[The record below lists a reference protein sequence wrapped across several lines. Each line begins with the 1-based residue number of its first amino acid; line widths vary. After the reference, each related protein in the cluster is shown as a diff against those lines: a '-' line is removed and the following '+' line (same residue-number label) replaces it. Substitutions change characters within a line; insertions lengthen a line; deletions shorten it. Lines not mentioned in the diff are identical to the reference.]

1 MFLKFPLS
9 LRYCASGSFQLVKI
23 SVPLSGNKIRLKKEN
38 LMPEM
43 TLLGWFHTIVGV
55 GAVLSGFYTL
65 FKYKVIS
72 LEEFTGKLYL
82 FLTLIVAGSALGIY
96 NQGGF
101 GIAHILAVLTLIALL
116 GGVIMEKAKL
126 FGSFSKYF
134 QALGY
139 TSTCLFHMIPA
150 ITDFLRR
157 LPVGDPFVDSFEDP
171 LLINFQLSL
180 LLIYFIG
187 VGAQMFWL
195 KKYGSR

>member
-1 MFLKFPLS
+1 
-9 LRYCASGSFQLVKI
+9 
-23 SVPLSGNKIRLKKEN
+23 
-38 LMPEM
+38 MPEM
-43 TLLGWFHTIVGV
+43 TLLGWFHTIIGV
-55 GAVLSGFYTL
+55 GAVLSGFYTI

-72 LEEFTGKLYL
+72 LEEFTGKIYL

-116 GGVIMEKAKL
+116 GGLIMEKGKL

-139 TSTCLFHMIPA
+139 TSTLLFHMIPA

-171 LLINFQLSL
+171 LLVNFQLSF
-180 LLIYFIG
+180 LLIYLSGI
-187 VGAQMFWL
+187 VIQMFWL
-195 KKYGSR
+195 KKHGS